1 MKGMNNIKEG
11 NRVYEKLGVKEAY
24 TKALHTWADWVDSN
38 INMTKTRVFF
48 VGYSSSHFRKGAWNA
63 GGQCDGET
71 RPIQN
76 KTYTGGYPWMMK
88 VVESVISDMKTPVFY
103 MNITKMTWY
112 RTDGHPSVYRQPVE
126 TRGSSPATGVFQ
138 DCSHWC
144 LPGVPDSWNQLLYA
158 TLLVSRGSLPYKS
171 LGTL

>member
-1 MKGMNNIKEG
+1 MEEIYFSPSNLFMNC
-11 NRVYEKLGVKEAY
+11 
-24 TKALHTWADWVDSN
+24 
-38 INMTKTRVFF
+38 
-48 VGYSSSHFRKGAWNA
+48 RKGAWNT

-71 RPIQN
+71 GPIQN
-76 KTYTGGYPWMMK
+76 ETYIGGYPWMMK
-88 VVESVISDMKTPVFY
+88 VVESVISEMKTPVFY

-126 TRGSSPATGVFQ
+126 VRGSSPAPGMFQ

-158 TLLVSRGSLPYKS
+158 TLLLSRGSLLDKS
-171 LGTL
+171 LGTLI